1 MYDVAIIGV
10 GLHPF
15 GRFGSKSALE
25 MGAEAV
31 RAACTDAGVAWKD
44 VQFAVGGSF
53 EVDNPDAV
61 VTLLGLTGIRS
72 VEGSRGGAT
81 AASALQTAAD
91 AIRYGKVDLAVA
103 VGMDKHPAGAFT
115 SDPVGYAA
123 PPWYG
128 QIGHFLTTKFFG
140 MKINR

>member
-31 RAACTDAGVAWKD
+31 RAACADAGVAWRN

-53 EVDNPDAV
+53 EAANPGAV
-61 VTLLGLTGIRS
+61 VPLLGLPGIPF
-72 VEGSRGGAT
+72 VDVYNGCAT

-91 AIRYGKVDLAVA
+91 AIRYGKADLAVA

-123 PPWYG
+123 PPWY
-128 QIGHFLTTKFFG
+128 
-140 MKINR
+140 